1 MARKPKAD
9 SSNDFATSPEEVL
22 AVLSDAPAPVR
33 RGRKPK
39 AAIPASEPASAG
51 EDETAETDAFPALP
65 VTDSAPAKG
74 RPGRKPKGWE
84 AAAAFS
90 LFQEAMEQQP
100 EPTLDQPHATVEPAA
115 AGGDALAAE
124 MADPVSAG
132 ADGDFPA
139 SNAAPSPVQGVASA
153 GEPAAQWAWAIDTVR
168 FDWAEIERTASQAGP
183 NQVMAKLLVAARAEG
198 ANSRWP
204 L

>member
-1 MARKPKAD
+1 MARKLKAD

-33 RGRKPK
+33 WGRKPK

-51 EDETAETDAFPALP
+51 EGETAETDAFPALP

-74 RPGRKPKGWE
+74 RPGRKAKGWE
-84 AAAAFS
+84 AAAALS
-90 LFQEAMEQQP
+90 LLQEAMEQQP
-100 EPTLDQPHATVEPAA
+100 EPILDQPDATVEPATA
-115 AGGDALAAE
+115 RHDALVAGTAN
-124 MADPVSAG
+124 PVSAG
-132 ADGDFPA
+132 ENGDVPA
-139 SNAAPSPVQGVASA
+139 HDAAPSPIQDVASA
-153 GEPAAQWAWAIDTVR
+153 GKSAAQWARATDTVR
-168 FDWAEIERTASQAGP
+168 FDWTEIERTASQDGP

-198 ANSRWP
+198 TNSRWP

>member
-9 SSNDFATSPEEVL
+9 SSNDFATSPEGVL

-84 AAAAFS
+84 EAAAFS
-90 LFQEAMEQQP
+90 LLQEAMEQQL
-100 EPTLDQPHATVEPAA
+100 EPTLDQPDATVEPAA
-115 AGGDALAAE
+115 ARHDALVAGTAYS
-124 MADPVSAG
+124 VSAG
-132 ADGDFPA
+132 ENDNVPA
-139 SNAAPSPVQGVASA
+139 SDAAPSPVQDVASA
-153 GEPAAQWAWAIDTVR
+153 GKSAAQWTRATDTVR
-168 FDWAEIERTASQAGP
+168 FDWTEIERTASQVGP